1 MEQSYHHTLFFYR
14 TIVQSEDIVTI
25 NTVLNVLNILGLNNR
40 FAILACLF
48 QKYVTQYVLI
58 LGEEVAIDNVN
69 NELMNVDSVR
79 RLEQFVGG

>member
-1 MEQSYHHTLFFYR
+1 M

-58 LGEEVAIDNVN
+58 LGEEVAIDNYVN